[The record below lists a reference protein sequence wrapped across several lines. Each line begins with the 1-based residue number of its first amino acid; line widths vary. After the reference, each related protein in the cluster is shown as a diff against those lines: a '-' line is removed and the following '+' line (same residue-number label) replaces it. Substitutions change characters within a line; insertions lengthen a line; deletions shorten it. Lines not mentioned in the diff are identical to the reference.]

1 MALELERSFLYKSRK
16 QADHFQFF
24 LNVIPE
30 ASSTASGV
38 SIVSR
43 PQPNVPAFEELI
55 DLKGQVPSLNQSI
68 FPPLLVASLQSP

>member
-1 MALELERSFLYKSRK
+1 
-16 QADHFQFF
+16 